1 MLHGVTKKKKKSK
14 TRNPQ
19 TNKNTDYMEQVD
31 SMTLDFGIQMKG
43 TGLLG

>member
-1 MLHGVTKKKKKSK
+1 MLQGVTKKKKSK

-19 TNKNTDYMEQVD
+19 MNKNTDCMEQVD

-43 TGLLG
+43 TVLLG